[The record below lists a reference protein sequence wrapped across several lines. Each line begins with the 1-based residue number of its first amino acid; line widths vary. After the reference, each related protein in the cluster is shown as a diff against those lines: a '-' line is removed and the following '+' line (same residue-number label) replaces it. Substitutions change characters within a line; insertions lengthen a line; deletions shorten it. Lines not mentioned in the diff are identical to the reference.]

1 MAEDGMLFNAPQ
13 RLPCTKI
20 VNPARNVNNGHLF
33 ELFGWRRGRNHQ
45 QPSQAMKTPSLVI
58 VSAIRTP
65 FSRAGTD
72 LAHLDAVEL
81 GRHAVSS
88 LLTRT
93 GIDPMLVDETI
104 FGCVGQPPEAMNI
117 ARVVALRSGLPES
130 KPALTVHR
138 NCASGL
144 EAITLAH
151 AKMCAGQGE
160 VFIVG
165 GTESMS
171 QMPLYFSKPATAK
184 FANLGRARNLK
195 GRLMAA
201 MRFRPD
207 DFAPV
212 IGLKLGLTDPV
223 CAMNMGQTAEVL
235 ARELAISREMQDAFA
250 MRSHLRATQASHF
263 LNQQITP
270 VHGKKT
276 VSVDN
281 GVRADSSLEKLARLP
296 ILFDPLCGTVTA
308 GNASQVTDGAV
319 ALLVASED
327 AAAAHGWTPL
337 GRLVSYAATGC
348 DPVRMGLGPVRA
360 MDLALQRAGWRL
372 GDADVVEINEAF
384 AAQVLAVLKALSDPT
399 SARLAGL
406 EAPLGEVD
414 IGKVNTCGGAIALG
428 HPVGATGARL
438 VQTALLQLHATDA
451 RRAIVSL
458 CVGGGQGMAACL
470 EAL

>member
-1 MAEDGMLFNAPQ
+1 
-13 RLPCTKI
+13 
-20 VNPARNVNNGHLF
+20 
-33 ELFGWRRGRNHQ
+33 
-45 QPSQAMKTPSLVI
+45 MKTPSLVI
-58 VSAIRTP
+58 VSAVRTP

-104 FGCVGQPPEAMNI
+104 IGCVGQPPEAMNI
-117 ARVVALRSGLPES
+117 ARVIALRAGLPES
-130 KPALTVHR
+130 KPAMTVHR
-138 NCASGL
+138 NCASSL

-171 QMPLYFSKPATAK
+171 NLPFYFSRPAVEKFTAMSRARD
-184 FANLGRARNLK
+184 FTGRAK
-195 GRLMAA
+195 AA
-201 MRFRPD
+201 LHFRPA

-223 CAMNMGQTAEVL
+223 SSLNMGQTAEVL
-235 ARELAISREMQDAFA
+235 AREYGISREAQDAFA
-250 MRSHLRATQASHF
+250 MRSHLRATQANHL
-263 LNQQITP
+263 LNQEIAP
-270 VHGKKT
+270 VLGKN
-276 VSVDN
+276 VVANDN
-281 GVRADSSLEKLARLP
+281 GIRPDSSLEKLAKLKP
-296 ILFDPLCGTVTA
+296 LFDTLTGSVTA
-308 GNASQVTDGAV
+308 GNSSQITDGAV
-319 ALLVASED
+319 ALLVATEE
-327 AAAAHGWTPL
+327 AAAAHGWKPL

-348 DPVRMGLGPVRA
+348 DPSRMGLGPVRA
-360 MDLALQRAGWRL
+360 LDLALHRSGWTL
-372 GDADVVEINEAF
+372 GGADVFEINEAF
-384 AAQVLAVLKALSDPT
+384 AAQVLAVMKCLADPA
-399 SARLAGL
+399 SARRAGL
-406 EAPLGEVD
+406 EAPLGEID
-414 IGKVNTCGGAIALG
+414 PAKINACGGAIALG

-438 VQTALLQLHATDA
+438 VQTALNQLQATDTK
-451 RRAIVSL
+451 RAVVSL